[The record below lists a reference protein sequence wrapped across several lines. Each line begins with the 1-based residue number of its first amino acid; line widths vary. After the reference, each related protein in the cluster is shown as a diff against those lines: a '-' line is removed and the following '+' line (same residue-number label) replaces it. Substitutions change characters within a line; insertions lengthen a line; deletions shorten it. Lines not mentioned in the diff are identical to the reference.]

1 MSETATDSVSSVRK
15 MEDDEVVPNETLV
28 IMPVPSLQAE
38 KVVEKETG
46 GPTGLARDIGPPGGG
61 YGWGVVMSFSLWDF
75 VDDSAICVLNAFTW
89 GINAVCRSRLT
100 ELTLDIRSLLV
111 LLYSYE
117 CIFPLGDW
125 LMKHFPE
132 ATSIQYAIIGG

>member
-46 GPTGLARDIGPPGGG
+46 GPTGLAKDIGPPDGG
-61 YGWGVVMSFSLWDF
+61 YGWVVVMYFSLWDF
-75 VDDSAICVLNAFTW
+75 VDNSAICVLNAFTW

-100 ELTLDIRSLLV
+100 ELTPRHTEFTCLIIFIRM
-111 LLYSYE
+111 Y
-117 CIFPLGDW
+117 FPPRRLANEA
-125 LMKHFPE
+125 FP
-132 ATSIQYAIIGG
+132 